1 MAPRDDLSPDVGG
14 GSKPLLDALCGRFYQ
29 LGLRA
34 RIDLCLSLVEAV
46 ASVHREGRC
55 FRSLD
60 GSEFLVDT
68 EFRQISLADSCE
80 LCAPGDPVGPWLVWL
95 LPQEAAEKDEEGEKD
110 VEPVASVERDLYA
123 MGVFVQVLLFG
134 QEPAGDWSSES
145 VVALLES
152 SLVLGELPSD
162 FRTFLSGLS
171 DPETP
176 APSED
181 DWTRALAWL
190 RAAVYHTVCRHE
202 LLIGDAG
209 LPARCPLCGAELTG
223 VPRLAI
229 DDAPPLPASDG
240 LRIYGC
246 MLWDAPSKESMR
258 LVAEVVASRH
268 DRLRLGLRN
277 VSGMELS
284 AVKRSGEGRLLSSG
298 SVMPLLPG
306 ATLHPYGSTVRV
318 VAQEGDAHE

>member
-14 GSKPLLDALCGRFYQ
+14 GRKPLLDALCGHFYQ
-29 LGLRA
+29 MGLRA
-34 RIDLCLSLVEAV
+34 RIDLCLSLVETV

-68 EFRQISLADSCE
+68 EFRQVSLADSCE

-95 LPQEAAEKDEEGEKD
+95 LPQEAAEKDVEGEKD

-134 QEPAGDWSSES
+134 QEPAGNWSSES
-145 VVALLES
+145 VATLLES

-176 APSED
+176 APSEN

-190 RAAVYHTVCRHE
+190 RAAVYHTACRHE
-202 LLIGDAG
+202 ILVGDAG
-209 LPARCPLCGAELTG
+209 LSDRCPVCGTELAG
-223 VPRLAI
+223 IVCLAI
-229 DDAPPLPASDG
+229 DDVTPLPASEG
-240 LRIYGC
+240 LRLYGC
-246 MLWDAPSKESMR
+246 MLRDVPSEKAAQ
-258 LVAEVVASRH
+258 LVAEVVASRR
-268 DRLRLGLRN
+268 DSSRLGLHN
-277 VSGMELS
+277 ASGMDLS
-284 AVKRSGEGRLLSSG
+284 AVKRSGEGRLLEAG
-298 SVMPLLPG
+298 AVMPLLPG
-306 ATLHPYGSTVRV
+306 AILHPYGSTVRV